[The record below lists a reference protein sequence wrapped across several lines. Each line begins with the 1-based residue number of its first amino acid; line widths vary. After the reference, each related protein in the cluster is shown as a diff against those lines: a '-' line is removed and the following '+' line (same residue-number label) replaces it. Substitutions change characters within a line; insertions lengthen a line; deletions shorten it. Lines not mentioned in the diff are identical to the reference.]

1 MRAWYEKRDGGRNP
15 PSFDLLVFQLFFVI
29 VTLVIITM
37 VAGASILK
45 KLAVRAIFEIEV
57 EADCLVLGIL
67 GWLNAQDGGN
77 VFPLRKFLV
86 RNEALLGFLKGDLGR
101 VGAFATDHGDFGIR
115 AGHHFIVVIDEGE
128 LDLAIFHD
136 EEFEMRLDVFD

>member
-1 MRAWYEKRDGGRNP
+1 MIAGAGILE
-15 PSFDLLVFQLFFVI
+15 
-29 VTLVIITM
+29 IIT
-37 VAGASILK
+37 AR
-45 KLAVRAIFEIEV
+45 AVFEIEV
-57 EADCLVLGIL
+57 EADCFVLGIL

-86 RNEALLGFLKGDLGR
+86 RNEALLSFLKGDLGR

-115 AGHHFIVVIDEGE
+115 AGHQFIVVIDKGE